1 MRDQAENL
9 RVLSAHTRQ
18 RILSERGNPLCRV
31 YAVTSGKGG
40 VGKSMFSLNLAI
52 SLAMMEERVLLF
64 DADLGLPNLDVM
76 LGLTPA
82 FTLQHYLIHRVPL
95 QDILVKG
102 PAGISILSGGSG
114 VYELAN
120 LGEREVLRILQ
131 DMKKL
136 EFAYDRIIFDTAAG
150 ISSQVIKFAAAAD
163 EVFLVVVAEPTS
175 IVDAYSTLKL
185 IWHEMPETQVKVI
198 VNRANS
204 KKEANDAFEALSRV
218 AFRYLHREL
227 TLMGT
232 IPDDVE
238 VENAV
243 KAQVP
248 VVMKSPKS
256 AAGSRIR
263 QLASTIVQGDSV
275 PSNRGSFFERV
286 FPAIVRR

>member
-1 MRDQAENL
+1 MRDQAESL
-9 RVLSAHTRQ
+9 RVLTAHTRR
-18 RILSERGNPLCRV
+18 RILSERGNPLCHV

-52 SLAMMEERVLLF
+52 ALSLQEERVLLF
-64 DADLGLPNLDVM
+64 DADLGLPNLDIM

-82 FTLQHYLIHRVPL
+82 FTLQHYLLHRVPL

-163 EVFLVVVAEPTS
+163 EVFLIIVAEPTS

-185 IWHEMPETQVKVI
+185 IWHEMPETQVRVI
-198 VNRANS
+198 VNQANS
-204 KKEANDAFEALSRV
+204 KKEASDAFEALARV
-218 AFRYLHREL
+218 AHRYLHREL
-227 TLMGT
+227 TLLGT
-232 IPDDVE
+232 IPDDME

-243 KAQVP
+243 KSQVP
-248 VVMKSPKS
+248 VVIKSPKS

-263 QLASTIVQGDSV
+263 QIAAAIVQGDGTARS
-275 PSNRGSFFERV
+275 RGSFFDRV